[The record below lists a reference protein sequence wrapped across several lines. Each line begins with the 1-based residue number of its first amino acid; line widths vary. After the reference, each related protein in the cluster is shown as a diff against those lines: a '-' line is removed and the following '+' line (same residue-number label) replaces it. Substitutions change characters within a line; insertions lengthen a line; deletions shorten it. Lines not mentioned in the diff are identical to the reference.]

1 MPNNSIQI
9 SIPTR
14 NGKEY
19 FHMTRKAVWAFLLF
33 ITFSPALLVYGY
45 FYSIDYQE
53 VQNLKLNQME
63 LNFESAQQQIGYL
76 DGKSEQF
83 ETLYQAQIITNH
95 SLAQELEDKK
105 GQIVS
110 LGQRVNDVETVL
122 GLSYDESQNSDLS
135 LEDRIDAAAIDSAV
149 RATLF
154 RLIPNQAPM
163 EFRRIS
169 SEYGYRT
176 HPITKK
182 RHFHRGLDMTCQTG
196 EPIYAPADGV
206 VEFTRPS
213 NQGYGNYLKL
223 RHSFGF
229 MTSYAHM
236 KSFNVRS
243 GQFISKGDLV
253 GQCGNSGIS
262 TGAHLHY
269 EVRFLGRTLNPA
281 NFVNWNA
288 EQFDQMFE
296 NERSI
301 NWSALLDV
309 VNKVVKQQ
317 VLLTQQPTEQS
328 SLESETIVA
337 PETASNTSVDMAI
350 TQ

>member
-1 MPNNSIQI
+1 
-9 SIPTR
+9 
-14 NGKEY
+14 
-19 FHMTRKAVWAFLLF
+19 MTRKAVWAFLLF
-33 ITFSPALLVYGY
+33 IALSPALLVYGY
-45 FYSIDYQE
+45 FYYIDYQE
-53 VQNLKLNQME
+53 MQKSKLDQME

-110 LGQRVNDVETVL
+110 LGQRVNDVESVL
-122 GLSYDESQNSDLS
+122 GLGAEDSEELSTLS

-169 SEYGYRT
+169 SKYGYRT

-182 RHFHRGLDMTCQTG
+182 RHFHRGLDMTCQSG

-213 NQGYGNYLKL
+213 KQGYGNYLKL

-309 VNKVVKQQ
+309 VNNVVKQQ
-317 VLLTQQPTEQS
+317 VLLTQQPAVNEPQ
-328 SLESETIVA
+328 ESETIVA
-337 PETASNTSVDMAI
+337 PETASHTSVDIAI